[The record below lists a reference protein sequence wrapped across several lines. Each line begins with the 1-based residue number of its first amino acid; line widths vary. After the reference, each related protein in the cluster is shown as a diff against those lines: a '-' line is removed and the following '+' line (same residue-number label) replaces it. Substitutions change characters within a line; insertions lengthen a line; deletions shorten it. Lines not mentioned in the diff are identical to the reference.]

1 MASSDDSEETPEC
14 RVCLEDLRLRQLETG
29 IHTTLSSAPVFS
41 DRSIIVPLLEK
52 VIGRG
57 RRICSKRLLQEGLFK
72 GPILPSGGILLRRY
86 TRRNGT
92 RSFALDVV

>member
-41 DRSIIVPLLEK
+41 DRTPFRKGYREGEEDLFKK
-52 VIGRG
+52 VIAG
-57 RRICSKRLLQEGLFK
+57 GLFQRTD
-72 GPILPSGGILLRRY
+72 S
-86 TRRNGT
+86 
-92 RSFALDVV
+92 S